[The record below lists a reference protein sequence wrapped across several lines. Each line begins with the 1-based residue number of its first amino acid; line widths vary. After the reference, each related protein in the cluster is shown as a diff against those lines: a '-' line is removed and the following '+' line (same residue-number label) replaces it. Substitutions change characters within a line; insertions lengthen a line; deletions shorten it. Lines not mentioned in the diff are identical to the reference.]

1 METIKTSSNVE
12 FDVIYADG
20 TRKRVP
26 EGILYE
32 AESSGDVIFHNGT
45 DRPEVLLAAA
55 ETALV
60 SSHRLGHGLEILV
73 LGMALGNE
81 SRAALERLAKFTNSL
96 LDLHSGEQKGCF
108 RLGQLDMKESVILM
122 LQDTAS
128 HLTDGVVRGAVLM
141 VIDLVKDMEV
151 P

>member
-32 AESSGDVIFHNGT
+32 AEASGDMIFHNGT
-45 DRPEVLLAAA
+45 DRPGVLLAAA

-60 SSHRLGHGLEILV
+60 SLHGLGPGLEALV
-73 LGMALGNE
+73 FGMALGDE
-81 SRAALERLAKFTNSL
+81 SRAALERLAEFTNSL
-96 LDLHSGEQKGCF
+96 LDLHSGEQKG
-108 RLGQLDMKESVILM
+108 
-122 LQDTAS
+122 DTNLYMGCS
-128 HLTDGVVRGAVLM
+128 E
-141 VIDLVKDMEV
+141 EV
-151 P
+151 EEG